1 MHIILRSRWRRR
13 WPVQHL
19 APVIVHVRRRGR
31 AHLLL
36 TRVRERVREAVRR
49 WRPEHGRPHVGTG
62 GRRRD
67 SEVGRRGMLLLG
79 LLWRKSRVLRVPSY
93 GSIGSEV
100 RISFPYII
108 SKKL

>member
-1 MHIILRSRWRRR
+1 MHIVIVILRPRWRRR

-36 TRVRERVREAVRR
+36 TRVHERVREVVSR
-49 WRPEHGRPHVGTG
+49 WRPEHWRPHVGTG

-67 SEVGRRGMLLLG
+67 SEVGRRGSLMLG
-79 LLWRKSRVLRVPSY
+79 LLWRKPGVLRVPSDW
-93 GSIGSEV
+93 SIGSEI
-100 RISFPYII
+100 RISFP
-108 SKKL
+108 